1 MLIYNNITIYPYP
14 VMAKQSPNISHPSP
28 NNHGKLV
35 VAGAKRKGVLP
46 ALSDYH
52 IEPDLN
58 LESKPSHA
66 GLVLLNGGFAFLRRV
81 FGLREEHA
89 VVAGSLFGFA
99 HTAGL
104 YINYNISVK
113 KLF

>member
-1 MLIYNNITIYPYP
+1 MPISSHGQAIL
-14 VMAKQSPNISHPSP
+14 PNISHPSP

-35 VAGAKRKGVLP
+35 VAGTKRKGVLP
-46 ALSDYH
+46 ALSDYYN
-52 IEPDLN
+52 EPDLN

-66 GLVLLNGGFAFLRRV
+66 GLVLLNGRFAFLRRV

-113 KLF
+113 IFFCRFCLL

>member
-1 MLIYNNITIYPYP
+1 MPISSHGQAIL
-14 VMAKQSPNISHPSP
+14 PNISHPSP

-66 GLVLLNGGFAFLRRV
+66 GLVLLNGRFAFLRRV

-89 VVAGSLFGFA
+89 VVAGRLFGFA

-113 KLF
+113 IFFCRFCLL